1 MSAKFVA
8 RIGAAV
14 AVALIA
20 VGSIGLAGQMAG
32 AAPAK
37 GSIAGTVRDAVTG
50 EPVSG
55 VSVDVFYL
63 ATNGAPGGGTVQ
75 GPGFLAGTQT
85 AADGTY
91 KVSGLAPSDANGYWV
106 CFDTGLFGP
115 YEFECWVDQSTFFYP
130 FPDPFGFFQLPSA
143 SRTVHLGA
151 GQHVTGID
159 GDLIAPAA
167 PGSPPTTGSV
177 GGRVT
182 AKGTNSGVSGVDGDR
197 VQFGRFAGRA
207 CGDRAARGLRDR
219 QPRAEFVHDL
229 RRRCEREAWGDPR
242 RVPRSLLPVRAVARG
257 HAATHRCNACVSH
270 RWHDDASR
278 ECGTAAGFR
287 RLAWSPPR
295 PQLPL

>member
-182 AKGTNSGVSGVDGDR
+182 AKGTNSGVSDVTVTAFNSAGLPVGHAVTALHGAYEIANLAPSSYTICVDGANARLGATPAAFHGRCYPSARWREGMPPPTDAMPVSVTVGMTTPR
-197 VQFGRFAGRA
+197 VNVA
-207 CGDRAARGLRDR
+207 
-219 QPRAEFVHDL
+219 
-229 RRRCEREAWGDPR
+229 
-242 RVPRSLLPVRAVARG
+242 LPPG
-257 HAATHRCNACVSH
+257 S
-270 RWHDDASR
+270 
-278 ECGTAAGFR
+278 GG
-287 RLAWSPPR
+287 
-295 PQLPL
+295 